1 MTRPASPLHART
13 TTAPRPVQP
22 RPAGVARRAFVLASI
37 GVLLAACDRAAPSA
51 DSSSGGKPPA
61 PVVVYC
67 SADAPIAQPVL
78 DAFEKKTGIPVRP
91 VFDTEATKVTGL
103 VNRIIAEQE
112 AGRFSADVWWSGE
125 PFGTIRLARAR
136 ALAEYH
142 SGAAEHDFAE
152 VLGEGWP
159 RGLRAS
165 DATWYGFARRVRV
178 LIYNTRFVAED
189 DVPRDLSYLADPR
202 FKGRLALARPEFG
215 TTRGHMAAIRT
226 LGRDVFRDWLEDL
239 ARNDV
244 RLYDGNASVARAVG
258 SGEVWIGL
266 TDSDDAY
273 IAQANG
279 WPVGFIALSNVPVR
293 SWHRR
298 ALSSAGARLEAFP
311 EGSMQIPSTVAML
324 RNAPNPDGA
333 ARFID
338 FLLSRQCEEMLAASQ
353 SRNLPTPRGLEAAPA
368 ATLERTLSADPAPAD
383 PLARQRWALSELDL
397 ERAAAVVDDAMAI
410 CAEVFKGR

>member
-1 MTRPASPLHART
+1 MPASPLST
-13 TTAPRPVQP
+13 TPTPAHQPVTP
-22 RPAGVARRAFVLASI
+22 PPANAARRAFMLASL
-37 GVLLAACDRAAPSA
+37 GVLLAACERAAPPA
-51 DSSSGGKPPA
+51 DGSPDGKPPA

-78 DAFEKKTGIPVRP
+78 DAFEKKTGIPVKP

-125 PFGTIRLARAR
+125 PFGTIRLANAR

-142 SGAAEHDFAE
+142 SGTAEHDFAE
-152 VLGEGWP
+152 ILGEGWP
-159 RGLRAS
+159 RALRAS
-165 DATWYGFARRVRV
+165 DGTWYGFARRVRV
-178 LIYNTRFVAED
+178 LIYNTRFVTEE

-202 FKGRLALARPEFG
+202 FKGRVALARPEFG
-215 TTRGHMAAIRT
+215 TTRGHMAALRT

-258 SGEVWIGL
+258 SGEMWLGL

-273 IAQANG
+273 IAKANG
-279 WPVGFIALSNVPVR
+279 WPVGFIAVSNVPVR

-298 ALSSAGARLEAFP
+298 ALSSAGTRLEAFP
-311 EGSMQIPSTVAML
+311 EGSMQVPSTVAML
-324 RNAPNPDGA
+324 RNAPNPAGA
-333 ARFID
+333 ARLID
-338 FLLSRQCEEMLAASQ
+338 FLLSRQCEAMLASSE
-353 SRNLPTPRGLEAAPA
+353 SRNLPTPRGLETTPA
-368 ATLERTLSADPAPAD
+368 AALERTLAADSAHDD

-397 ERAAAVVDDAMAI
+397 ERAAAVVDDAMDI
-410 CAEVFKGR
+410 CTKVLKGR